1 MANIFE
7 LFDKIKT
14 GGSRSSSAV
23 EYLIVG
29 LGNPGERYARTRHNA
44 GFMAVDA
51 IAKRFGV
58 EIKRSKFKGLTATCA
73 ISGKQCL
80 LLKPTTFMNLSGES
94 VEAAASYYNIPMDHV
109 LVLYDDI
116 SLEPS
121 RLRIRRKGS
130 HGGHNG
136 IRNIIDMTGEEDF
149 PRIKIGVGK
158 KPNPNYDLAD
168 WVLSTFTSKEMEGI
182 SEAIQKA
189 VKATELIVAGEIDK
203 AMNLYNS

>member
-14 GGSRSSSAV
+14 GGSHSSGAV

-29 LGNPGERYARTRHNA
+29 LGNPGERYAHTRHNV
-44 GFMAVDA
+44 GFMAVDT
-51 IAKRFGV
+51 IAKQFGV
-58 EIKRSKFKGLTATCA
+58 EIKRSKFKGLTTTCT

-94 VEAAASYYNIPMDHV
+94 VEAAASYYNIPMEHV
-109 LVLYDDI
+109 LVLFDDI

-168 WVLSTFTSKEMEGI
+168 WVLSSFTSKEMEGI

-189 VKATELIVAGEIDK
+189 VKATELIIAGEIDK

>member
-14 GGSRSSSAV
+14 GGSHSSGAV

-29 LGNPGERYARTRHNA
+29 LGNPGERYAHTRHNV
-44 GFMAVDA
+44 GFMAVDT
-51 IAKRFGV
+51 IAKQFGV
-58 EIKRSKFKGLTATCA
+58 EIKRSKFKGLTTTCT

-94 VEAAASYYNIPMDHV
+94 VEAAASYYNIPMEHV
-109 LVLYDDI
+109 LVLFDDI

-121 RLRIRRKGS
+121 RLR
-130 HGGHNG
+130 

-168 WVLSTFTSKEMEGI
+168 WVLSSFTSKEMEEI
-182 SEAIQKA
+182 SEAIQKS